1 MLCSNALEGSNEVGI
16 TVERGWCSDRME
28 LPHASRRSREYW
40 LQVDREQIM
49 RWRSNGSKNVQ
60 TKCIIITGLGV
71 SWVQLR
77 ALDVVP
83 NPQILRRNGC
93 HGFVNQRGPT
103 VLPRAKTRVLTASVW
118 SSTKMSWVE
127 RKPLTSI

>member
-1 MLCSNALEGSNEVGI
+1 MLCSNALEGSNKVGI
-16 TVERGWCSDRME
+16 TVERGWCSNCME
-28 LPHASRRSREYW
+28 LPHASRWSREYW

-60 TKCIIITGLGV
+60 TKWIIITGWGV

-77 ALDVVP
+77 ALDMVP

-93 HGFVNQRGPT
+93 QGRVDQRGPT
-103 VLPRAKTRVLTASVW
+103 VLPRAKTKVLTALVW
-118 SSTKMSWVE
+118 SSTRMSW
-127 RKPLTSI
+127 

>member
-49 RWRSNGSKNVQ
+49 HWRSSGSKNVQ

-71 SWVQLR
+71 SWVQPKRPYR
-77 ALDVVP
+77 ATPCKNESVDRIGLV
-83 NPQILRRNGC
+83 
-93 HGFVNQRGPT
+93 VNQDVMGGKKATDINIDPNISQCR
-103 VLPRAKTRVLTASVW
+103 
-118 SSTKMSWVE
+118 
-127 RKPLTSI
+127 